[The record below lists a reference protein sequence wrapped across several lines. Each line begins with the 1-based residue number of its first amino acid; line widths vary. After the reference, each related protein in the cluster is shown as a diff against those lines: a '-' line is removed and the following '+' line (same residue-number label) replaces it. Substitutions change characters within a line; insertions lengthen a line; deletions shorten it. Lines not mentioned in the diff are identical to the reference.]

1 MRDALNPPAQGT
13 GLHRK
18 CTPMSKSP
26 SRQTLENRLARLGA
40 TLHRRSAG
48 CFAQFEDG
56 TVAPWHIQN
65 GTTRI
70 ACSSL
75 GTVADYLDR
84 REGNL

>member
-1 MRDALNPPAQGT
+1 MPFNPPAQGT
-13 GLHRK
+13 GFQRK
-18 CTPMSKSP
+18 AIAMSKSP
-26 SRQTLENRLARLGA
+26 SRRTLENRLARLGE
-40 TLHRRSAG
+40 TLHRSSVG

-56 TVAPWHIQN
+56 RISPWHIQN

-75 GTVADYLDR
+75 STVADYLDR